1 MTYPTPHQGG
11 SNITVTMKRK
21 RRPGNPYKGK
31 RDELGRYLPTMRSL
45 TLASKLKRQRKA
57 YVTATLTPSEKER
70 LKQLA
75 IKLGIAQSDIVASLL
90 INHLDDLEHQASF
103 EAGQQSALQQSADN
117 PANNPAD

>member
-1 MTYPTPHQGG
+1 VPTP
-11 SNITVTMKRK
+11 
-21 RRPGNPYKGK
+21 
-31 RDELGRYLPTMRSL
+31 RSL

-57 YVTATLTPSEKER
+57 YVTATLTPVEKER

-103 EAGQQSALQQSADN
+103 EAGQQSALDN
-117 PANNPAD
+117 IANNPPGNPTL

>member
-1 MTYPTPHQGG
+1 
-11 SNITVTMKRK
+11 MKRK
-21 RRPGNPYKGK
+21 RRPGNPYKGM
-31 RDELGRYLPTMRSL
+31 RDEHGRFVPTPRSL

-90 INHLDDLEHQASF
+90 INHLDDLEHQATF
-103 EAGQQSALQQSADN
+103 EAGQQSVQDNIADN
-117 PANNPAD
+117 SPKNPSL